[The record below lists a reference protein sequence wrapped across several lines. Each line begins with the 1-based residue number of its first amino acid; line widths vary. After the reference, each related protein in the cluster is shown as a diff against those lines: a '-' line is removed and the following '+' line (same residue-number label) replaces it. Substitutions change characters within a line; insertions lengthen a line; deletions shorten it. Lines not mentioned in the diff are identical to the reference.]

1 MTGRNQV
8 PLPFDKTPTPMDRA
22 LRDGRVIAGAVAA
35 LLVLTLLAGLLAWP
49 WLRPLLSTQFG
60 FAVCMMA
67 LILFIVINLTAACI
81 LAERKISAF
90 IQDRKGP
97 NRVGYWG
104 LLQPVA
110 DGLKFL
116 LKEDYVPPYADR
128 PIFVLA
134 PALAFTVA
142 LIIFPVIPWAGSITW
157 PWSDAQGRP
166 ITVSTQVAD
175 LDVGVLYMLAIGSLS
190 VYGVVLAGW
199 SSNNKYAFYG
209 GMRAT
214 AQMISYEIPLGL
226 GLLVILLVAGT
237 LRLDAIVEQQART
250 GIWNVF
256 VHPIAFLL
264 VLVAAFAETNRA
276 PFDLAECEQEL
287 VAGYHTEY
295 SAMKFGLFFLA
306 EYAHMIFG
314 SALIIALFCGGWHFW
329 LLPGADNQTWW
340 GALIKFTVY
349 WIKILLFIGLYM
361 VVRWTIPRF
370 RFDQLMRLA
379 WKGMIPLGMVVLVVQ
394 GLATAFGWRIDPR
407 AGWGANLLAALVM
420 LGLNLAILAAVL
432 VLLARSRSPVT
443 GRQENLPPVEVVPAG
458 GAVLRSQRSEWPQP
472 G

>member
-1 MTGRNQV
+1 MRGREPV
-8 PLPFDKTPTPMDRA
+8 IFDKTPTPMDLA
-22 LRDGRVIAGAVAA
+22 LRDWRVISAAAAA
-35 LLVLTLLAGLLAWP
+35 LLVLPLLAGVLLWP
-49 WLRPLLSTQFG
+49 WIRPLLSSQFS
-60 FAVCMMA
+60 FAICMIV

-116 LKEDYVPPYADR
+116 LKEDYIPPHADR

-134 PALAFTVA
+134 PAIAFMVA
-142 LIIFPVIPWAGSITW
+142 LITFPVIPWAGWITW

-166 ITVSTQVAD
+166 ITVNTQVAD
-175 LDVGVLYMLAIGSLS
+175 LDVGVLYMLAIGSMS

-226 GLLVILLVAGT
+226 GLLVILLVSGT

-250 GIWNVF
+250 GVWNVF
-256 VHPIAFLL
+256 LHPIAFIL
-264 VLVAAFAETNRA
+264 VLIAAFAETNRA

-306 EYAHMIFG
+306 EYAHMIIG

-340 GALIKFTVY
+340 AALIKFTVY
-349 WIKILLFIGLYM
+349 WIKILVFIGLYM

-379 WKGMIPLGMVVLVVQ
+379 WKGMIPVGMTVLIVQ
-394 GLATAFGWRIDPR
+394 GAATACGWRIDPR
-407 AGWGANLLAALVM
+407 AGWGANLLATLVM
-420 LGLNLAILAAVL
+420 LGLNLVILAGVL
-432 VLLARSRSPVT
+432 AYLARSRAPVT
-443 GRQENLPPVEVVPAG
+443 GRQENLPPVEVLPAG
-458 GAVLRSQRSEWPQP
+458 RGSAQAPQS